1 VIQRNQSQ
9 KEGRSMSKSS
19 KRAPQ
24 VRLPFKDRRQVRV
37 GFTAEPISSDGG
49 ALLLAQVDRQLG
61 LLDGIA
67 AAIRDPRDARYVQ
80 QPLVDLL
87 RQRVFQIA
95 CGYED
100 CNDATQLRHD
110 PILQVCCGRDPAAA
124 APLASQPTLSR
135 VENAITR
142 RDCYQVAA
150 VLLQSYIARQ
160 PRRLRRLTLDLDTT
174 DDRTYGQ
181 QELAFFSA
189 FYGGYCY
196 LPFPIFDQD
205 GELITVV
212 LLPGG
217 GRPKVATVVSIVQRI
232 VARLR
237 ARWPKLQL
245 LIRADAHFAG
255 AAMYQYCHATG
266 CDFLIGLQPNKRL
279 KPAAAAVLARAQAAF
294 ERTGTFARRFT
305 SITYKARRGWPRA
318 YRVLIKAEVGPK
330 GTNVRFVITTL
341 RGRAGDLYHQYCQ
354 RAEASENSIKDL
366 KNALQADRLS
376 CHRFVANQFR
386 LLLHAAAY
394 VLMSE
399 LRRHAAGT
407 TLEHAQMDTL
417 RLRLL
422 KIGAQVQATARWIW
436 VQFSASWPWQEVWHR
451 IALRLC

>member
-1 VIQRNQSQ
+1 
-9 KEGRSMSKSS
+9 MPKSS
-19 KRAPQ
+19 TRVPE
-24 VRLPFKDRRQVRV
+24 VRLPFKDRRGVRV
-37 GFTAEPISSDGG
+37 AFTAEPISSDGG
-49 ALLLAQVDRQLG
+49 ALLLREVDRQLG

-67 AAIRDPRDARYVQ
+67 AAIRDPRDRRYVQ
-80 QPLVDLL
+80 QPLVDVL
-87 RQRVFQIA
+87 RQRVYQIA

-100 CNDATQLRHD
+100 ANDATHLRHD
-110 PILQVCCGRDPAAA
+110 PILKVCCDREPATG

-135 VENAITR
+135 LENTVTR
-142 RDCYQVAA
+142 SDCYRLAA
-150 VLLQSYIARQ
+150 VLLDSYIARQ
-160 PRRLRRLTLDLDTT
+160 PRRLRTLTLDLDTT

-217 GRPKVATVVSIVQRI
+217 GRPKVATVVRVLQRI

-237 ARWPKLQL
+237 ARWPKLEL

-255 AAMYQYCHATG
+255 SAMYQYCHTTR

-279 KPAAAAVLARAQAAF
+279 KPEAAAVVARAQAGF
-294 ERTGTFARRFT
+294 ERTGKFTRRFT
-305 SITYKARRGWPRA
+305 SITYRARRGWPRR

-330 GTNVRFVITTL
+330 GTNVRFVVTTL
-341 RGRAGDLYHQYCQ
+341 RGRAGDLYHHYCQ

-394 VLMSE
+394 VLMCE

-407 TLEHAQMDTL
+407 PLEHAQMDTL

-422 KIGAQVQATARWIW
+422 KIGAQVEATVRWIW
-436 VQFSASWPWQEVWHR
+436 VRCSASWPWQDVWRR